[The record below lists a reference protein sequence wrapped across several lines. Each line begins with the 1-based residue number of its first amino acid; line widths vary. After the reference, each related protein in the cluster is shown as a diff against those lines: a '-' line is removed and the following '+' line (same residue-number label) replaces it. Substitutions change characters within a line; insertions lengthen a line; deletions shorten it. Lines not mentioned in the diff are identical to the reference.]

1 MIFNAHNRTSGDAAN
16 SLLSKH
22 RRMHPLIQANRGRFH
37 PRLVPYIRFHKR
49 INQLSPTFHQSGIQ
63 LPDSKMI

>member
-22 RRMHPLIQANRGRFH
+22 RRMHPLIQANRGRFQ

-49 INQLSPTFHQSGIQ
+49 INQLSPTFHQ
-63 LPDSKMI
+63 